1 MAMLR
6 SISISGLIVS
16 SLPLRLCTTARRR
29 AATRRETS
37 TQAAAVLL
45 GGRWEKRGRAVA
57 SGPAIDSAE
66 SAWRSTPAG
75 VTVSTVNSGEIC
87 PFFPN
92 RRRQRPLLAS
102 RVRWMG
108 SVLIQPKAARRP
120 GRRGWSCAAGRGTK
134 RTLVARRERA
144 ATLLALARFAGCVVA
159 ASSSGVALTPRG
171 CRPPAQR
178 EAGGEGRAARR
189 GAVHD
194 LTIASILRKG
204 LEPAPARAGP
214 FPSVAAG

>member
-1 MAMLR
+1 M
-6 SISISGLIVS
+6 
-16 SLPLRLCTTARRR
+16 CTARRR

-57 SGPAIDSAE
+57 SGPAIDSVE

-159 ASSSGVALTPRG
+159 AVVEWSRAHTALG
-171 CRPPAQR
+171 RPPLAR
-178 EAGGEGRAARR
+178 LAARDGQR
-189 GAVHD
+189 GAARF
-194 LTIASILRKG
+194 TISR
-204 LEPAPARAGP
+204 
-214 FPSVAAG
+214 